1 MATFGIDNDLRGS
14 VSGYAAQSRDRL
26 IVSRRQYDYDGVYH
40 DDFLFTSEGEI
51 VGHLGTKER

>member
-1 MATFGIDNDLRGS
+1 

-51 VGHLGTKER
+51 VGHLGIKER

>member
-1 MATFGIDNDLRGS
+1 MAAFGIDNDLHGS